1 MSQPPKSRFRASLA
15 GRDSHIRSLR
25 GALAMMSTLALVTTW
40 GWYQA
45 GQDITVH
52 TPPDLSS
59 GSSRPWWEVPKPN
72 VYDFAVNLFGLI
84 NRWPSDGNQQYNEN
98 LHRYTDYLTPSC
110 KKVLT
115 QDFQNKRRTGELSGR
130 ERSLAPIP
138 GYGFSDWRV
147 TTHSRDS
154 WTVQA
159 DLELKEYV
167 DGTLVKHNFI
177 RWPLR
182 IVRYD
187 IDAER
192 NPWKLAIDCF
202 DGPAREIQFN
212 EAQEKE
218 Q

>member
-1 MSQPPKSRFRASLA
+1 MNTPKPSRFRSALA
-15 GRDSHIRSLR
+15 GRDAHIRSLR
-25 GALAMMSTLALVTTW
+25 AALAILALMALVCAW
-40 GWYQA
+40 GWHQA

-52 TPPDLSS
+52 NPPDLSS

-84 NRWPSDGNQQYNEN
+84 NRWPSDGSQEYADN
-98 LHRYTDYLTPSC
+98 LHRYTHYLTPSC
-110 KKVLT
+110 QTLLQ
-115 QDFQNKRRTGELSGR
+115 QDFRTKRTSGQLSGR
-130 ERSLAPIP
+130 ERSLSPIP

-154 WTVQA
+154 WTVLA

-187 IDAER
+187 IDSEK

-202 DGPAREIQFN
+202 DGPAREIQF
-212 EAQEKE
+212 EQQEKP
-218 Q
+218 